1 MALHVEVKGDKLV
14 ITLDVSKA
22 AFDEAKPSTSGKTKV
37 IGSTHGFANYS
48 TPHGMIGLS
57 LNATTK

>member
-1 MALHVEVKGDKLV
+1 MNVEIKGDKLV

-22 AFDEAKPSTSGKTKV
+22 AIDAAQPSASGKTKV
-37 IGSTHGFANYS
+37 VASTRGFSTYA
-48 TPHGMIGLS
+48 TPHGNVSLS